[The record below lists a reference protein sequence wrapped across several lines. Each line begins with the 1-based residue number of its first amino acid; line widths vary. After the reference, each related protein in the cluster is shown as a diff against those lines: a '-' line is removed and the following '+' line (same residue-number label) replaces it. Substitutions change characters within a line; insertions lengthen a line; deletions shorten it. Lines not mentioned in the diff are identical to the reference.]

1 MKLQEKTSVILI
13 LLLIVILALIV
24 IFVADVSLTS
34 YSALEQKY
42 VNQDIDIALS
52 RMDAEY
58 RALSAI
64 TSDWGQWDDTYSF
77 VNGKNPAYES
87 KNLLPGIFHNLQV
100 SFIVM
105 TNKDGTIV
113 YAGAYDPVNRTLEAI
128 PESLGQ
134 YLVKGSPLLDISERL
149 SITSGILVL
158 DGNPV
163 IVASCPIIHSDLSG
177 EPTGSVIMGRY
188 LDYTEVFF
196 PANPVQQEIRVLAA
210 DDPKIPGSV
219 QRSITAP
226 DSGSERSIGIAG
238 NDVIAGYALIRDV
251 NGEGRLILEIK
262 KPRTIYQQGVTTT
275 TQYILIVLGAGL
287 ILGVTSLLILDR
299 LVLSRITSLGS
310 QVQGISTKSLPSR
323 RVHFEGNDEISTLAR
338 EINAMLDSLDE
349 ANKGLIQSEARF
361 HELADLLPL
370 PIFEMDTDCRILY
383 TNKVGAD
390 LFGISDEM
398 IKSGARAIDFLIEGE
413 VERMRRGLAA
423 ILSGSTSTGEIY
435 TLRKTDGTLMRA
447 IISTS
452 LIHRDGQVVGFRG
465 VLIDVTERINLE
477 EALIESQ
484 EYLQTLLMS
493 VNIGILVIDTKTHT
507 IIDVNPAA
515 LEMIG
520 ITRDEIIGRSC
531 HDVVCPAEAGK
542 CPVTDLGMQVDNSQ
556 RILVRS
562 DGSRVSIIKH
572 VVPVMLHGRSC
583 LLETFIDNTA
593 RLRMQEELQ
602 ESQERLSHILQTS
615 PVGVFESKTSGAL
628 TFVNERWEEMTGMS
642 FADMRSR
649 PWKEIQEP
657 LNSMRI
663 SKEMWKKF
671 QSRLFPDAETRFM
684 RPDGT
689 VIWLYGQSVPVYDS
703 KGQVR
708 GYVGTITDITDRKR
722 IEDAVHLANKKLN
735 LMNDITR
742 HDILNTITGI
752 FGLIDMAVA
761 SGNKEELARL
771 LEQIKEEG
779 RLIQRQIT
787 FTKEYQ
793 GVGVHAPIWQNVR
806 DVVARTVAGISSPG
820 ISINVELEETEIFAD
835 PLLEKVFYNLVDNAV
850 RYGEHV
856 TIIRFYYQ
864 ISDMGLT
871 LICEDGGAG
880 IPDNAKIR
888 IFERGV
894 GRNTGMGLFLAREIL
909 RITGISIRETGV
921 YGKGARFEL
930 IIPNGTWR
938 FVKKEEKA

>member
-13 LLLIVILALIV
+13 LLLIVILSLIV
-24 IFVADVSLTS
+24 IFVADVSLSS
-34 YSALEQKY
+34 YSALEQQY
-42 VNQDIDIALS
+42 VNQDIDMALS

-58 RALSAI
+58 RALSII
-64 TSDWGQWDDTYSF
+64 TADWGQWDDTYEF
-77 VNGKNPAYES
+77 VNGRALGYVS
-87 KNLLPGIFHNLQV
+87 TNLLPGVYHNLEV
-100 SFIVM
+100 SIIVM
-105 TNKDGTIV
+105 TNRDGDIV
-113 YAGAYDPVNRTLEAI
+113 YAGAYDPVNRTIESI
-128 PESLGQ
+128 PGSFGQ
-134 YLVKGSPLLDISERL
+134 YLASGSPLLNTSERFN
-149 SITSGILVL
+149 TRSGILVL
-158 DGNPV
+158 DGRKV
-163 IVASCPIIHSDLSG
+163 IVASCPIIYSDLSG
-177 EPTGSVIMGRY
+177 EPTGNVIMGRY
-188 LDYTEVFF
+188 LDHTEVFV
-196 PANPVQQEIRVLAA
+196 PANPAQQEIRVLEA
-210 DDPKIPGSV
+210 DDPKIPPSV
-219 QRSITAP
+219 RRSITAA
-226 DSGSERSIGIAG
+226 DSGSERIIEIAG
-238 NDVIAGYALIRDV
+238 NDAIAGYALIHDI

-262 KPRTIYQQGVTTT
+262 KPRTIYQQGLTTT

-310 QVQGISTKSLPSR
+310 QVQGISTQSLSSG
-323 RVHFEGNDEISTLAR
+323 RVHIEGNDEISTLAR

-361 HELADLLPL
+361 HDLADLLPL
-370 PIFEMDTDCRILY
+370 PIFEMDTDCRVLY
-383 TNKVGAD
+383 TNKVGAE
-390 LFGISDEM
+390 LFGISEEM
-398 IKSGARAIDFLIEGE
+398 IKSGAHAIDFVIEEEGE
-413 VERMRRGLAA
+413 RIRLGLKA
-423 ILSGSTSTGEIY
+423 ILSGVPPTGNIY

-447 IISTS
+447 IITTS
-452 LIHRDGQVVGFRG
+452 LIHRDGKVTGFRG
-465 VLIDVTERINLE
+465 VIIDVTERITLE
-477 EALIESQ
+477 DALKESQ

-493 VNIGILVIDTKTHT
+493 VSTGILVIDAGTHT

-520 ITRDEIIGRSC
+520 ITRDEIIGRLC

-562 DGSRVSIIKH
+562 DGSRLSIIKH
-572 VVPVMLHGRSC
+572 VVPVMLHGRPC

-593 RLRMQEELQ
+593 RLQMQEDLQ
-602 ESQERLSHILQTS
+602 ESQERLSHILQTT

-628 TFVNERWEEMTGMS
+628 MFVNERWEEMTGMT
-642 FADMRSR
+642 FADLRSR

-671 QSRLFPDAETRFM
+671 QSRLLPDAEIRFM

-689 VIWLYGQSVPVYDS
+689 IIWLYGQSVPVYDS
-703 KGQVR
+703 EGRIR

-787 FTKEYQ
+787 FTRDYQ
-793 GVGVHAPIWQNVR
+793 GVGVNAPLWQNVR
-806 DVVARTVAGISSPG
+806 EVVARAVSGISSPG
-820 ISINVELEETEIFAD
+820 VSIEVELEDTEIFAD

-850 RYGEHV
+850 RYGERL
-856 TIIRFYYQ
+856 TTIRFYYQ
-864 ISDMGLT
+864 ISDSGLT
-871 LICEDGGAG
+871 LICEDDGVGV
-880 IPDNAKIR
+880 PDNAKIR

-894 GRNTGMGLFLAREIL
+894 GKNTGMGLFLTREIL
-909 RITGISIRETGV
+909 RITGISIRENGV

-938 FVKKEEKA
+938 FVKLEDKE

>member
-13 LLLIVILALIV
+13 LLLILILALIV
-24 IFVADVSLTS
+24 IFVADVSLSS
-34 YSALEQKY
+34 YSALEQQY
-42 VNQDIDIALS
+42 VMQDIDLALS
-52 RMDAEY
+52 RLDAEY
-58 RALSAI
+58 RALS
-64 TSDWGQWDDTYSF
+64 TVTTDWGQWDDTYEF
-77 VNGKNPAYES
+77 VNGKSPAFES
-87 KNLLPGIFHNLQV
+87 TNLLPGVYHNLQV
-100 SFIVM
+100 NFIVM
-105 TNKDGTIV
+105 TNENGEIV
-113 YAGAYDPVNRTLEAI
+113 YAGAYDPVNRTMEAI
-128 PESLGQ
+128 PRSLGQ
-134 YLVKGSPLLDISERL
+134 FLVPGSPLLNTSERL
-149 SITSGILVL
+149 VTTTGILVL
-158 DGNPV
+158 ERRPV
-163 IVASCPIIHSDLSG
+163 IVASCPIIHSDLTG
-177 EPTGSVIMGRY
+177 IPTGSVIMGRY
-188 LDYTEVFF
+188 LEDTAAFVPVN
-196 PANPVQQEIRVLAA
+196 PAQQVIRVLSA
-210 DDPKIPGSV
+210 DDPEIPGSV
-219 QRSITAP
+219 LRSITAINE
-226 DSGSERSIGIAG
+226 SSARTIEISG
-238 NDVIAGYALIRDV
+238 NDAITGYALIRDI
-251 NGEGRLILEIK
+251 NGEGRLIIEMK

-287 ILGVTSLLILDR
+287 LLGVTSLLLLDR
-299 LVLSRITSLGS
+299 LVLSRITSLGT
-310 QVQGISTKSLPSR
+310 QVQGISTTTGTSR
-323 RVHFEGNDEISTLAR
+323 RVSVTGNDEFAALAR
-338 EINAMLDSLDE
+338 EINVMLDTLDE
-349 ANKGLIQSEARF
+349 ANKGLIRSEARF

-370 PIFEMDTDCRILY
+370 PIFEMDNDCRVLY
-383 TNKVGAD
+383 TNKIGTE
-390 LFGISDEM
+390 LFGISEEK
-398 IKSGARAIDFLIEGE
+398 IRSGVHASDFLIEGE
-413 VERMRRGLAA
+413 EERMRRGLTA
-423 ILSGSTSTGEIY
+423 ILSGAPSTGEIY
-435 TLRKTDGTLMRA
+435 TLKKTDGTLIRA

-452 LIHRDGQVVGFRG
+452 LTHHDGRVVGFRG
-465 VLIDVTERINLE
+465 VLIDVTERIKLE

-493 VNIGILVIDTKTHT
+493 VSIGILVIDAGTHT

-531 HDVVCPAEAGK
+531 HDVVCPAEEGK

-556 RILVRS
+556 RILLRS
-562 DGSRVSIIKH
+562 DGSRISIIKH

-593 RLRMQEELQ
+593 RLQMQEELQ
-602 ESQERLSHILQTS
+602 KSQERLSHLLQTS
-615 PVGVFESKTSGAL
+615 PVGVFESRASGAL
-628 TFVNERWEEMTGMS
+628 TYVNERWEEMTGMT

-671 QSRLFPDAETRFM
+671 QSRLLPDGETRFM
-684 RPDGT
+684 RPDGSI
-689 VIWLYGQSVPVYDS
+689 IWLYGQSVPVCDS
-703 KGQVR
+703 EGQIC
-708 GYVGTITDITDRKR
+708 GYVGSITDITDRKR

-787 FTKEYQ
+787 FTRDYQ
-793 GVGVHAPIWQNVR
+793 GVGVHAPVWQNVR
-806 DVVARTVAGISSPG
+806 DVVARAVSGISSDG
-820 ISINVELEETEIFAD
+820 ISIEVDLEETEIFAD
-835 PLLEKVFYNLVDNAV
+835 PLLEKVFYNLADNAV
-850 RYGEHV
+850 RYGENL
-856 TIIRFYYQ
+856 TTIRFYYQ
-864 ISDMGLT
+864 ISDNGLT
-871 LICEDGGAG
+871 LICEDDGGG

-894 GRNTGMGLFLAREIL
+894 GKNTGMGLFLTREIL

-938 FVKKEEKA
+938 FVKKEDKK